1 MDRGV
6 GVRGNGEMALL
17 VNGQKQFHNNH
28 GTNIESF
35 KLTEVNENTPLNKNI
50 IDIWSLSMT

>member
-1 MDRGV
+1 M
-6 GVRGNGEMALL
+6 RGNGEMALL